1 MKPITCTKVGGS
13 EGKTMAAEWTF
24 LTNHAHV
31 LIHLHNNSEARVRD
45 LAVVVGITERSVM
58 NILADLE
65 EGGYVSRSRIGRR
78 NVYSINSTLKF
89 RHVAEAG
96 QPVEKLLEIFH

>member
-45 LAVVVGITERSVM
+45 LAVVVGITE
-58 NILADLE
+58 
-65 EGGYVSRSRIGRR
+65 
-78 NVYSINSTLKF
+78 
-89 RHVAEAG
+89 
-96 QPVEKLLEIFH
+96 